1 MPLHCSYLDIFTGI
15 STWKILPSHTVLTHI
30 FHISSPP
37 KNWNRFINA
46 VFLPKNPKDVASISH
61 KSPNGEVLIRDS
73 SPARQ
78 SHQGCR
84 CSNSGA
90 AKWSCG
96 ATGPGAGR
104 PLENGHIM
112 GIQARIREKIMGS
125 FGKLEDFPAFD
136 GWYWMML
143 HHHVEMVI

>member
-1 MPLHCSYLDIFTGI
+1 MYIKDASALFVFGHLYWHFDMENTPQPYSLDAHLPHLFTSKKLESI
-15 STWKILPSHTVLTHI
+15 HQRC
-30 FHISSPP
+30 F
-37 KNWNRFINA
+37 
-46 VFLPKNPKDVASISH
+46 FLPKNPKDVASISH

-136 GWYWMML
+136 G
-143 HHHVEMVI
+143 